1 MSSKEDYNLV
11 IAAFDDKESAEFV
24 YNTLL
29 DMQNAMMVQ
38 VKTAS
43 TVYRNEHGKLKV
55 HHKHGLTTWK
65 GAAGGLAVG
74 LLLGGPILGGAI
86 GALIGSQGGGEQR
99 KAKKFLD
106 EELGEDNSAII
117 VVFKN
122 ADWIAVRDMFGRHGA
137 RRLKLELT
145 AEAEQELADLAADE
159 GVTQSVHAEIDIV
172 DERAGAID

>member
-29 DMQNAMMVQ
+29 DMQNALMVH

-65 GAAGGLAVG
+65 GAAGGMAIG

-106 EELGEDNSAII
+106 EQLSEDNSAII
-117 VVFKN
+117 VVFKD
-122 ADWIAVRDMFGRHGA
+122 ADWNAVRDMFSRHGA

-145 AEAEQELADLAADE
+145 PEAEQELADLAANED
-159 GVTQSVHAEIDIV
+159 VTQTLHADIEIV
-172 DERAGAID
+172 DAGVGDA